1 MIRLSHVRKAFG
13 QVVAVDDLSLE
24 VTAGEVLGLLGP
36 NGAGKTT
43 TVNMVVGLLVPEE
56 GSVTIGGAGSPTD
69 PAIRRRIGVAPQ
81 TVSLYGDLSGETNL
95 AHFARL
101 HGLGG
106 QKLAERVAW
115 ALDFAGLTDRRA
127 DRVSTYSGGMQRR
140 LNLAAALVHEPDLLL
155 LDEPTVGVDPQSRS
169 AILDKVRA
177 LSEEG
182 RTIVYCTHY
191 MEEAQRLCDR
201 VAIMDYGKLL
211 TVGKVS
217 DLVAQHGGKSVVTG
231 TFAGRDVRLET
242 DDPVA
247 ALQQLQSQGS
257 LLHFAVDRP
266 DLESV
271 FLALTGRH
279 LRN

>member
-13 QVVAVDDLSLE
+13 QVVAVDDLSME
-24 VTAGEVLGLLGP
+24 ARPGEVLGLLGP

-43 TVNMVVGLLVPEE
+43 TVNMVVGLLVPDE
-56 GSVTIGGAGSPTD
+56 GNVTIGGAGSPTD
-69 PAIRRRIGVAPQ
+69 PTIRRRIGIAPQ
-81 TVSLYGDLSGETNL
+81 TVSLYKDLSGQANL
-95 AHFARL
+95 AYFARL

-106 QKLAERVAW
+106 RRLAERVAW
-115 ALDFAGLTDRRA
+115 ALDFAGLTDRRT

-169 AILDKVRA
+169 AILEKVRA
-177 LSEEG
+177 LSKEG
-182 RTIVYCTHY
+182 RTVVYCTHY

-201 VAIMDYGKLL
+201 VAVMDHGRLL

-217 DLVAQHGGKSVVTG
+217 DLMAQHGGKSVVTG
-231 TFAGRDVRLET
+231 TFADRDVRLET

-247 ALQQLQSQGS
+247 ALQQLQSQGA
-257 LLHFAVDRP
+257 LIHFAVDRP

-279 LRN
+279 LRD